1 MTDLTRVSPADADA
15 LVTGEGY
22 VYVDVRSEVEFVGGH
37 PAGALNVPFLLMGD
51 GGLVPN
57 ADFLEVMDAAF
68 AKDTKLVL
76 GCKGGNRSL
85 RAAKALMAAG
95 FTNVVDQ
102 LAGWDGARDEF
113 GQMTEPGWSR
123 VALPTE
129 AGEPADRSY
138 AALKKKTNSGA

>member
-51 GGLVPN
+51 SGLVPN
-57 ADFLEVMDAAF
+57 TDFLEVMDAAF

-129 AGEPADRSY
+129 DGEPADRSY
-138 AALKKKTNSGA
+138 AALKKKTKS